1 MELEVRTFLDLPV
14 SFWQVKNLLDACKEV
29 RRASSF
35 WHACTWG
42 TCESKTKFQTFLGL
56 VWFSH
61 RRIVWCELSC
71 HSRAHRD
78 CTWLENPPC
87 ITAWWCYFTIL
98 KKYEFDNGKDDIPYV
113 WWKIKAMF
121 QTTNQNILHN
131 QAFMIQE
138 KSPAKITIKPPTRSS
153 LIDDFR
159 FKPPRRLRGSARIR
173 PSLRQQRALRPNT
186 SWTTLVLAAST
197 DYTH

>member
-1 MELEVRTFLDLPV
+1 MSLPVHAADPTWTTWPSSGNQWGYFALKELATLSKLGWPGAESTADKTCDPMELEVRTFLDLPV

-98 KKYEFDNGKDDIPYV
+98 KNMSLTMRRMTSHMCDGK
-113 WWKIKAMF
+113 
-121 QTTNQNILHN
+121 
-131 QAFMIQE
+131 
-138 KSPAKITIKPPTRSS
+138 
-153 LIDDFR
+153 
-159 FKPPRRLRGSARIR
+159 
-173 PSLRQQRALRPNT
+173 
-186 SWTTLVLAAST
+186 
-197 DYTH
+197 